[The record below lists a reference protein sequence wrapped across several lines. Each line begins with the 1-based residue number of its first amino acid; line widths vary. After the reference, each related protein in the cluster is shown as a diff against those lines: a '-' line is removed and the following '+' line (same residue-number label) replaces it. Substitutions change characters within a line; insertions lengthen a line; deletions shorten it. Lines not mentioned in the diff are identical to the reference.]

1 MINTNQLRVIVMNYL
16 RLFVA
21 SLVLCTAFALTSPK
35 AALAQCSETLARL
48 VGFTIVAASTIE
60 QEQAQPDGSRIIA
73 LQNGMVFQ
81 MQVKNQKESFADYN
95 PVCIV
100 FYRVVSQVP
109 MPVFEN
115 RLLIDDDLY
124 LCRRI
129 K

>member
-1 MINTNQLRVIVMNYL
+1 MIKTDQLRVIVMKYL
-16 RLFVA
+16 RLLVA
-21 SLVLCTAFALTSPK
+21 SLIFSTAFALNSTQTS
-35 AALAQCSETLARL
+35 LAQCSETLARL

-81 MQVKNQKESFADYN
+81 MQVRNQKESFADYN
-95 PVCIV
+95 PVCVV
-100 FYRVVSQVP
+100 FYRVISQVP

-115 RLLIDDDLY
+115 RLLIEDDLY